1 MVRSKQ
7 WVLLGAPS
15 AEKTAL
21 CKRLAEIFSLSY
33 VSVDSEDLSV
43 DTDAL
48 LAQLKQTQTDWILD
62 SFPQTLDQATALK
75 QDVNAR
81 PNLVFALRT
90 APAEEALE
98 KIVKVFSC
106 PVIYLDN
113 LELDDDSL
121 QAAIEDARKDPEW
134 IDRLQAVPCLAS
146 DPSALLDISSVA
158 RKLPLERQTSAVT
171 LLASLLRG
179 EPRAFV
185 ADDTTST
192 MHAVDIY
199 TRVEKP
205 TQGVIAMNLAPEL
218 RAMLP
223 FVEKLPPQALVTMAP
238 LAHEIVQES
247 RSGAIT
253 PATAVKVHQ
262 AFFQLSEKDRAQLVR
277 VLPPEEKELATHV
290 VEATEGLSPRGVE
303 TVVQLML
310 QTHDSQQQQ
319 QLPPRPNDYGTAP
332 LLVFLSTEVVGTIAS
347 AREQPPHLPP
357 DSVMTTLALAATKA
371 HGRRLFRWV
380 QSAPT
385 SLRVLTFLSS
395 ALLLV
400 TSIVA
405 LVLDLLSGQIA
416 AVVVN
421 AWIVFFALL
430 LVSLEVKITAVEMHV
445 STAITAHFPLVATAS
460 GRGCF
465 LLFVATLAVSLVAKA
480 SWQNALLC
488 GAGVVAAVVALWSI
502 TLSSVASHQFNL
514 LRTRIESLSE
524 LEKIFEQVVDDNDAA
539 NELDIDGLSRLCLH
553 LKWPIDAA
561 FLDTILRDLDLDN
574 TNGVSLSDLQIW
586 WSQTQIDTSVVRRA
600 ALSAGRTLIFVLLV
614 DPNEHESRDQ
624 AAVRAE
630 IGQLASGSPSF
641 HNGRR
646 RQCRHAANSVHPH
659 VHALSPDGIE
669 RSLGEATINV
679 VVNLWLIVFGLLV
692 VVLETPPSWLHLVMQ
707 LKLFMTEHFARFL
720 DSIFGRALFY
730 FFAGTV
736 TISTYTADH
745 LLPLFSGSALVLL
758 SLVNSIVGKQ
768 AKAAFLALARTVNV
782 SAIARIFAD
791 GDLDRDGVWSLEELD
806 KFCTASGIQLSRP
819 QWELLVDEMDRDHSG
834 VISLHEFTTW
844 VERQHPSAIDQLV

>member
-319 QLPPRPNDYGTAP
+319 QLPPRPNDYGT
-332 LLVFLSTEVVGTIAS
+332 IAS

-586 WSQTQIDTSVVRRA
+586 WSQTQIDTSVSIQMSMKA
-600 ALSAGRTLIFVLLV
+600 AIKPPSALKLVNWLAGVLVFTTGVVGNVVTLRT
-614 DPNEHESRDQ
+614 
-624 AAVRAE
+624 
-630 IGQLASGSPSF
+630 
-641 HNGRR
+641 
-646 RQCRHAANSVHPH
+646 
-659 VHALSPDGIE
+659 

>member
-430 LVSLEVKITAVEMHV
+430 LVSLEVKITAVEKHV

-586 WSQTQIDTSVVRRA
+586 WSQTQIDTSVSIQMSMKA
-600 ALSAGRTLIFVLLV
+600 AIKPPSALKLVNWLAGVLVFTTGVVGNVVTLRT
-614 DPNEHESRDQ
+614 
-624 AAVRAE
+624 
-630 IGQLASGSPSF
+630 
-641 HNGRR
+641 
-646 RQCRHAANSVHPH
+646 
-659 VHALSPDGIE
+659 

>member
-205 TQGVIAMNLAPEL
+205 TQGVIATNLAPEL

-430 LVSLEVKITAVEMHV
+430 LVSLEVKITAVEKHV

-586 WSQTQIDTSVVRRA
+586 WSQTQIDTSVSIQMSMKA
-600 ALSAGRTLIFVLLV
+600 AIKPPSALKLVNWLAGVLVFTTGVVGNVVTLRT
-614 DPNEHESRDQ
+614 
-624 AAVRAE
+624 
-630 IGQLASGSPSF
+630 
-641 HNGRR
+641 
-646 RQCRHAANSVHPH
+646 
-659 VHALSPDGIE
+659 

>member
-1 MVRSKQ
+1 M
-7 WVLLGAPS
+7 
-15 AEKTAL
+15 
-21 CKRLAEIFSLSY
+21 
-33 VSVDSEDLSV
+33 
-43 DTDAL
+43 
-48 LAQLKQTQTDWILD
+48 
-62 SFPQTLDQATALK
+62 
-75 QDVNAR
+75 
-81 PNLVFALRT
+81 RT
-90 APAEEALE
+90 APADEALE

-106 PVIYLDN
+106 PVVYLDN
-113 LELDDDSL
+113 LELDDDTL
-121 QAAIEDARKDPEW
+121 KAAIEHATKDPEW
-134 IDRLQAVPCLAS
+134 LDRLQAVPCLAS
-146 DPSALLDISSVA
+146 DPSALHDISSVA

-205 TQGVIAMNLAPEL
+205 TQGVIATNLAPEL

-223 FVEKLPPQALVTMAP
+223 FVEKLPTQALVTMAP
-238 LAHEIVQES
+238 LAQEIVQES
-247 RSGAIT
+247 RSGSIT

-319 QLPPRPNDYGTAP
+319 QLHPRPNDYGT
-332 LLVFLSTEVVGTIAS
+332 IAS
-347 AREQPPHLPP
+347 ARDQPPHLPP

-371 HGRRLFRWV
+371 HSRRLFRWV

-405 LVLDLLSGQIA
+405 LVLDLVSGQIA

-430 LVSLEVKITAVEMHV
+430 LVSLEVKITAVEKHV

-524 LEKIFEQVVDDNDAA
+524 LEKIFQQVVDDNDAA

-553 LKWPIDAA
+553 LNWPIDAA

-586 WSQTQIDTSVVRRA
+586 WSQTQIDTSVSIQMSMKA
-600 ALSAGRTLIFVLLV
+600 AIKPPSALKLVNWLAGVLVFTTGVVGNVVTLRT
-614 DPNEHESRDQ
+614 
-624 AAVRAE
+624 
-630 IGQLASGSPSF
+630 
-641 HNGRR
+641 
-646 RQCRHAANSVHPH
+646 
-659 VHALSPDGIE
+659 
-669 RSLGEATINV
+669 RSLGEATIDV

-736 TISTYTADH
+736 TISTYTDDH

-806 KFCTASGIQLSRP
+806 RFCTTSGIQLSRP

-834 VISLHEFTTW
+834 VISLHEFTMW